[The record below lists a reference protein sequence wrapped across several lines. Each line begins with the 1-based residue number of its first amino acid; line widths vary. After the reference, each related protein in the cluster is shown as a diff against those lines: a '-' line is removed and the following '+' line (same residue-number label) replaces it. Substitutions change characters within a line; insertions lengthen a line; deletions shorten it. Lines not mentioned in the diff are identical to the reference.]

1 MKKLYSLVAILA
13 ISLSANAQIV
23 INEVY
28 GGGGNSGA
36 SYKHD
41 FVELKNIGTTAAT
54 LSGATLQ
61 YASASGTFNQYH
73 EIPTITLQPNET
85 YVIREGAGNGSQA
98 DTPAD
103 FIAPTPTNFG
113 SGTNNTPGFN
123 MAGTNLKI
131 ALASNNS
138 QVTGPT
144 DANVLDFVGTGSAN
158 QFEGSA
164 AAPVMSN
171 TTSAQRVSGDTNQ
184 NNIDFIVDAPTPTP
198 LLAVSDINVAK
209 RGILKNTLV
218 NDEIIF
224 DASSEVQIFNI
235 NGQVVKSAKVSEGT
249 SLNVSS
255 LSPGIYVVKGEVD
268 GQLVN
273 QKIIKK

>member
-1 MKKLYSLVAILA
+1 MKKLYSLIALMA

-41 FVELKNIGTTAAT
+41 FVELKNIGTTATT

-61 YASASGTFNQYH
+61 YAAASGAFNVYH
-73 EIPTITLQPNET
+73 DVPTITLEPGET
-85 YVIREGAGNGSQA
+85 YVIREGAGSGTQA
-98 DTPAD
+98 DTPSD
-103 FIAPTPTNFG
+103 FIAPVPTSFIGGTNTTPGFTM
-113 SGTNNTPGFN
+113 SGTN
-123 MAGTNLKI
+123 MKI
-131 ALASNNS
+131 VLASNNT

-144 DANVLDFVGTGSAN
+144 DSNVLDFVGTGTAN
-158 QFEGSA
+158 QFEGTA
-164 AAPVMSN
+164 AAPTMSN

-184 NNIDFIVDAPTPTP
+184 NSVDFFVAAPTPTP
-198 LLAVSDINVAK
+198 LLAVSDISVVK
-209 RGILKNTLV
+209 RGIIKNTLV

-224 DASSEVQIFNI
+224 EESSEIQIINA

-255 LSPGIYVVKGEVD
+255 LAPGMYVVKGEVD